1 MAGPSVASHGRAL
14 CYLRKY
20 VSPTLSEIIPVTS
33 EQITIGSGS
42 CDIVVACKLA
52 DEKHCTLVRTRKGWY
67 LMDLKSKY
75 GTFINKLRIPPMV
88 FCPLPNHVVIFLGAQ
103 DGWSAIFQFLLKPPF
118 PTHNVTEAIDIDP
131 GTYYI
136 LTDKNGCRIIHE
148 RVKNKE
154 KETEDTDLQNFE
166 KSKSVEEPR
175 LIKDKPSMSGLHVK
189 LSESKTDITD
199 RSDQK
204 RMTEDTDLQNFEKS
218 KSVEEPRLIKDKPSM
233 SGLHVKL
240 SESKTDV
247 TDRSDQKRMTE
258 DTDLQ
263 NFEKS
268 KSGEEPRLIKDK
280 PSISGLHVK
289 LSESKNSL
297 PHPLYNEPEPD
308 GIHKDSNKKFDNRK
322 LKDFISKLKNKFDTN
337 ASGCIKSAV
346 MKKLNK
352 SDNYSEPHPQH
363 VENKPVILS
372 PAELNGILSISE
384 SNCDP
389 NNSYISKNISNRKE
403 SESITFVTVD
413 DIQDETSDP
422 LPKLKSVDCHQGI
435 VYYTFTSDI
444 CSKSAM
450 MKTTW
455 NKSNNSERYSENQKT
470 HPISVH
476 QSSDEIFNTG
486 KPIYVISNRKRRSDS
501 KISNVD
507 KYIYGKEKVA
517 RSDNFIVKNDTSDSS
532 LCNVNNF
539 NNEALKTVRKV
550 TKNSFLNKDPS
561 HVPSTSK
568 GHGENYCMSDIRE
581 KGISSKNLFHDSRNN
596 YELILDP
603 SAKIGTSDSIC
614 SNVYKDS
621 SRVCPG
627 LKRRHEIS
635 SSDGRFP
642 EYDLSTTSDE
652 DEHIYGAKKGA
663 FYEMSSGYDMS
674 CSSLSSSDSLATV
687 IQNPFEHCTQKAISD
702 SNLSASTL
710 PEYKSF
716 DCNNENKP
724 STSCTRE
731 ECEEFCDDLMAL
743 KYITIPVN
751 SIAKIM
757 NYGSENSTNTK
768 QKGQKGRYKAI
779 CSDES
784 KFHNVEDKVEDAS
797 ISSMEEEIPNNAVSC
812 FQSSPSLPDFKSFY
826 LNDGNKPSTS
836 GTTESSLSLD
846 NILVVSSCLSLA

>member
-455 NKSNNSERYSENQKT
+455 NKSNNSE
-470 HPISVH
+470 
-476 QSSDEIFNTG
+476 
-486 KPIYVISNRKRRSDS
+486 
-501 KISNVD
+501 
-507 KYIYGKEKVA
+507 
-517 RSDNFIVKNDTSDSS
+517 
-532 LCNVNNF
+532 
-539 NNEALKTVRKV
+539 
-550 TKNSFLNKDPS
+550 
-561 HVPSTSK
+561 
-568 GHGENYCMSDIRE
+568 
-581 KGISSKNLFHDSRNN
+581 
-596 YELILDP
+596 LILDP